1 MAADSGDGLPIS
13 PSEKSLT
20 GSLASDENEKS
31 VSRSPS
37 GYSIRE
43 DKWPDLVV
51 SRPRKLDAWWLP
63 RREYT
68 ARWLHGPATRRAFQ
82 KSGAR
87 GLSFGARVLS
97 ARGRNSA
104 RTCRFAIA
112 VIFPVDDRPMS
123 AGDVIKTITDSTCPN
138 NYVIALDI
146 SVSRVTLLLLGLQR
160 QRSFFIRSHMRLL
173 IFVLEKRDM
182 TFIISSYI
190 FL

>member
-1 MAADSGDGLPIS
+1 MNISIHAYMYTDSSMSANAPLVDSGNVNMAAESGDGLPIS

-37 GYSIRE
+37 SYSIRE

-68 ARWLHGPATRRAFQ
+68 ARWLHGSAIWRAFQ

-87 GLSFGARVLS
+87 GLSLAP
-97 ARGRNSA
+97 A
-104 RTCRFAIA
+104 C
-112 VIFPVDDRPMS
+112 
-123 AGDVIKTITDSTCPN
+123 
-138 NYVIALDI
+138 
-146 SVSRVTLLLLGLQR
+146 
-160 QRSFFIRSHMRLL
+160 
-173 IFVLEKRDM
+173 
-182 TFIISSYI
+182 
-190 FL
+190 